1 MRGRARPLRNATHV
15 DACRRGRSAQGA
27 CRSGAKASDV
37 AGSMLPASMSSAARA
52 GRRQRISWRVSRHHR
67 PGTHELRCVP
77 SRKAPESGLLFSSCA
92 GRRILRSGASR
103 HKHLEIIM
111 RTAFAALLAVLAGA
125 AAVSAAVEP
134 RQPLGFSAP
143 PGVVPRHSRWCA
155 SRVRLNGNSCQP
167 HTAKVARGRGVQV
180 ARQPCR

>member
-1 MRGRARPLRNATHV
+1 
-15 DACRRGRSAQGA
+15 
-27 CRSGAKASDV
+27 
-37 AGSMLPASMSSAARA
+37 
-52 GRRQRISWRVSRHHR
+52 
-67 PGTHELRCVP
+67 
-77 SRKAPESGLLFSSCA
+77 
-92 GRRILRSGASR
+92 
-103 HKHLEIIM
+103 M

-143 PGVVPRHSRWCA
+143 PGVVPGHRFCA
-155 SRVRLNGNSCQP
+155 GPCIHPCQP

>member
-1 MRGRARPLRNATHV
+1 
-15 DACRRGRSAQGA
+15 
-27 CRSGAKASDV
+27 
-37 AGSMLPASMSSAARA
+37 
-52 GRRQRISWRVSRHHR
+52 
-67 PGTHELRCVP
+67 
-77 SRKAPESGLLFSSCA
+77 
-92 GRRILRSGASR
+92 
-103 HKHLEIIM
+103 M

-155 SRVRLNGNSCQP
+155 QRKMPSFSPCP
-167 HTAKVARGRGVQV
+167 SHTSEVARGRGVQV